1 MRKTIYIIVLSF
13 LFFGCQSSTNK
24 KDKVLIIAS
33 NQLFHADSKM
43 AAGNSFGEIVLAYKP
58 FTEAGYEV
66 DIVSPKGGSIPLSYI
81 NTSNDL
87 QRMYLYDF
95 DFMAKLKNTLKP
107 SEVKASDYKIIHY
120 TGGSSPIFDIP
131 QNKEI
136 QDIVMFVYE
145 ENNGIVTAVCH
156 GTSGIIDLKTKD
168 GKYLVAGRNVNGVPD
183 SHESKEL
190 KHYQYYPFII
200 EIELIKRGANFKHS
214 KILTPHME
222 VDGRLVTGQ
231 NSLSTKMVTEKAI
244 EIHKNQSNQN
254 E

>member
-1 MRKTIYIIVLSF
+1 MKNLIYCIVV
-13 LFFGCQSSTNK
+13 LFFVSCNTTDNSKG
-24 KDKVLIIAS
+24 KVLIIAS
-33 NQLFHADSKM
+33 NQLFHTDSKM

-87 QRMYLYDF
+87 QRTYLYDF
-95 DFMAKLKNTLKP
+95 DFMAKLKNSFKP
-107 SEVKASDYKIIHY
+107 SEVNALDYKIIHY

-136 QDIVMFVYE
+136 QDIVMTVYE

-168 GKYLVAGRNVNGVPD
+168 GKYLVAGKNVNGVPD

-200 EIELIKRGANFKHS
+200 ETELVKRGANFKHS

-231 NSLSTKMVTEKAI
+231 NSLSTKMVAEKAI
-244 EIHKNQSNQN
+244 EIHKNQQQ
-254 E
+254 

>member
-1 MRKTIYIIVLSF
+1 MKKALYFIVVLF
-13 LFFGCQSSTNK
+13 FFGCNTSENS

-33 NQLFHADSKM
+33 NQMFHADSKM
-43 AAGNSFGEIVLAYKP
+43 PAGNSFSEIVLAYKP
-58 FTEAGYEV
+58 FYEAGYEV
-66 DIVSPKGGSIPLSYI
+66 DVVSPKGGSIPLSYI

-87 QRMYLYDF
+87 QRTFLFDF

-107 SEVKASDYKIIHY
+107 SEVNASDYKIIHY

-136 QDIVMFVYE
+136 QDIVMSVYE

-156 GTSGIIDLKTKD
+156 GTSGIVDLKTKD
-168 GKYLVAGRNVNGVPD
+168 GKYLVDGKNVNGVPD

-200 EIELIKRGANFKHS
+200 EAELVKRGANFKHS
-214 KILTPHME
+214 KILTAHIE

-231 NSLSTKMVTEKAI
+231 NSLSTKMVAVKAI
-244 EIHKNQSNQN
+244 EIHKNQ
-254 E
+254 